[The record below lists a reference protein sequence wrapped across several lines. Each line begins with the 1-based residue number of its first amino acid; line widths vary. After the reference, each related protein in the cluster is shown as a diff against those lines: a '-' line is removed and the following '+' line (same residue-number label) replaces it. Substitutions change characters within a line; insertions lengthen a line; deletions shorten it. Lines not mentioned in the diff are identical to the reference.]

1 MPPPPP
7 PPRAARAR
15 HALRNLPTQL
25 TLLRLLGI
33 PVIWGLA
40 LWGTPR
46 MVAVGIVVA
55 GLTDVLD
62 GPIARWTRT
71 TSRFGSALDTV
82 ADLALATCTALWLAL
97 LRTDFVRAHLGVLVA
112 WAVCGIAV
120 LAVGWLRFRR
130 IGDLHLLSAKA
141 AGPVAYLWA
150 VCLLFDPACDVRLFY
165 AAVALAFL
173 AQAEM
178 LWAFVTR
185 DRVDEPG
192 VGSGSAL
199 PRLWRLLR
207 SPRRPRSGGGGAR
220 DSA

>member
-1 MPPPPP
+1 MPPPPPPPP

-25 TLLRLLGI
+25 TLLRLLAI
-33 PVIWGLA
+33 PAIWGLA

-46 MVAVGIVVA
+46 MVAVAIVAA

-62 GPIARWTRT
+62 GPIARWTRS
-71 TSRFGSALDTV
+71 TSRFGSALDTI
-82 ADLALATCTALWLAL
+82 ADLALATCTALWLAM
-97 LRTDFVRAHLGVLVA
+97 LRAEFVRAHLGVLVV
-112 WAVCGIAV
+112 WAVCGIGV
-120 LAVGWLRFRR
+120 LLVGWARFRR
-130 IGDLHLLSAKA
+130 IGDLHLLSAKV

-150 VCLLFDPACDVRLFY
+150 VCLLFDPACTVWLFY

-178 LWAFVTR
+178 LWVFVTR
-185 DRVDEPG
+185 DRVDAP
-192 VGSGSAL
+192 VDGSGSAL
-199 PRLWRLLR
+199 ARLRRLLR
-207 SPRRPRSGGGGAR
+207 RRRDGGGAR